1 MSRADLGML
10 SRILEG
16 RIEMRYQDPKIEEHG
31 KHWRIRPFVTTVQAD
46 GTVKRKRTPII
57 LGYVDV
63 MTLSEANRDDEHG
76 WACGFADH
84 AAVHRH

>member
-1 MSRADLGML
+1 
-10 SRILEG
+10 
-16 RIEMRYQDPKIEEHG
+16 MRYQDPKIEEHG
-31 KHWRIRPFVTTVQAD
+31 KHWRIRPFVTTVQPD
-46 GTVKRKRTPII
+46 GAVKRKRTPII

-84 AAVHRH
+84 AAVHRDR